1 MSRVSMCITGLHSV
15 ISYNFYDNKNK
26 FELREHNLM
35 KLTRSK
41 FNEMIPDEIDALYEE
56 QFIAIS
62 NTS

>member
-1 MSRVSMCITGLHSV
+1 MCITGLHSV

-56 QFIAIS
+56 
-62 NTS
+62 